1 MRGVIHSEENEG
13 KKSPILWFRG
23 TPGTPNNII
32 KQYLCGPSVV
42 TCVYGGAALKQ

>member
-23 TPGTPNNII
+23 TPTPNNI
-32 KQYLCGPSVV
+32 Q
-42 TCVYGGAALKQ
+42 LKWM